1 MGTFCPERASRLVG
15 ALTWGAWREHSART
29 PAAVAVRLG
38 RALACWLLPLLLP
51 ALTAAD
57 EVPLTL
63 PFCLASAM
71 EHSRELIRSRE
82 QIESVRG
89 DRVVVRSRFMPQ
101 LDLIA
106 NYDASRTD
114 LRGDTDEQLAS
125 QLRFTQRL
133 FEFGPDALR
142 EIQLRA
148 DLRKA
153 VYDYQDKVH
162 EVTARVWELVHLI
175 LLQDQQ
181 IEARRQLRKSFQDIL
196 DRQQARFEER
206 LASEEEKLQAE
217 LQVLNEEL
225 EINRLTRQQFNNK
238 TELLR
243 LTGQTI
249 GTKISVEG
257 KLAPFTLDQDE
268 AVSIALARDVQI
280 SLREEL
286 LEEQQ
291 RVVAEI
297 SWQYAPDI
305 SLDAGLEDGR
315 RNVRVSVDKEN
326 RTWGLNLGSDFEL
339 DDRDP
344 ASGLSG
350 DTRWF
355 AQVEARIPIFEGA
368 SRIGE
373 EARERAQMRATL
385 VNLRDR
391 REVVEV
397 QVRQAYQAMLEADE
411 EQRIQKKRVTIA
423 RRRLEI
429 SQVLMD
435 KGQADEAKVESVRE
449 QFFRD
454 QASLFRNQETY
465 ITRQGNLRQLMGYVE

>member
-1 MGTFCPERASRLVG
+1 
-15 ALTWGAWREHSART
+15 
-29 PAAVAVRLG
+29 
-38 RALACWLLPLLLP
+38 
-51 ALTAAD
+51 
-57 EVPLTL
+57 
-63 PFCLASAM
+63 M
-71 EHSRELIRSRE
+71 EHSRDLIRSRE
-82 QIESVRG
+82 QIEKVRG
-89 DRVVVRSRFMPQ
+89 DRIVVRSRFMPQ
-101 LDLIA
+101 LDLTA
-106 NYDASRTD
+106 NYDAARTD
-114 LRGDTDEQLAS
+114 LRGDTDDHLAS
-125 QLRFTQRL
+125 QLSFRQRL
-133 FEFGPDALR
+133 FEFGPDAVR

-153 VYDYQDKVH
+153 VYDYQAKVH

-225 EINRLTRQQFNNK
+225 EINGLIRQQANNK

-243 LTGQTI
+243 LIGQTI
-249 GTKISVEG
+249 GTDITVAGE
-257 KLAPFTLDQDE
+257 LAPFAVGQDE
-268 AVSIALARDVQI
+268 AVDIALSRDVQI
-280 SLREEL
+280 SLREEAL
-286 LEEQQ
+286 QEQR
-291 RVVAEI
+291 RVVREI
-297 SWQYAPDI
+297 GWQYAPDI
-305 SLDAGLEDGR
+305 SLDAGVEDGR
-315 RNVRVSVDKEN
+315 RDARVSVEKEN
-326 RTWGLNLGSDFEL
+326 RTWGVNLGSDYEL

-373 EARERAQMRATL
+373 EARERALLRSAL
-385 VNLRDR
+385 IELRDR
-391 REVVEV
+391 REGVEV
-397 QVRQAYQAMLEADE
+397 QVRQAYQSMLEADE
-411 EQRIQKKRVTIA
+411 EQKIQEKRVTIA

-435 KGQADEAKVESVRE
+435 KGQADEAKVESVRD
-449 QFFRD
+449 QFFRA
-454 QASLFRNQETY
+454 QADLFRNQATY
-465 ITRQGNLRQLMGYVE
+465 ITRQSSLRRLMGYVE